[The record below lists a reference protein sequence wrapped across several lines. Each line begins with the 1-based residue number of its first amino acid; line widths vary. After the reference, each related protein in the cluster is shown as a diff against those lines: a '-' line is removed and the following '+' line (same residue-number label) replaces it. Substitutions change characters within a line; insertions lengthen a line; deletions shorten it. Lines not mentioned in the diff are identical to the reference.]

1 MGELSGRFLLTKL
14 RWLVA
19 ETSAL
24 QASHLPIN
32 GRTSIPSP
40 LVRRTYKSIHTR
52 NPVRYILFVCVDPEA
67 EPYVPQEDNIE
78 DWVAEMDQ
86 RNVRIVGSRLKE
98 LKDARTI
105 RRRNGKVIV
114 TDGPFA
120 ETKEW
125 IAGFD
130 LLECANLHEAIEVA
144 SQHPMARFGRLEIRP
159 LWPEE

>member
-1 MGELSGRFLLTKL
+1 MQPGKR
-14 RWLVA
+14 VV
-19 ETSAL
+19 
-24 QASHLPIN
+24 
-32 GRTSIPSP
+32 SISSP
-40 LVRRTYKSIHTR
+40 LVRRFDETHQTR
-52 NPVRYILFVCVDPEA
+52 NPVRYILFVCVDPAA
-67 EPYVPQEDNIE
+67 EPDVPQEDNIE

-86 RNVRIVGSRLKE
+86 RNVRSLGSRLKE

-130 LLECANLHEAIEVA
+130 LLECADMDEAIEVA

-159 LWPEE
+159 LWPNE

>member
-1 MGELSGRFLLTKL
+1 M
-14 RWLVA
+14 
-19 ETSAL
+19 
-24 QASHLPIN
+24 
-32 GRTSIPSP
+32 
-40 LVRRTYKSIHTR
+40 
-52 NPVRYILFVCVDPEA
+52 RYILFVCVDPAA
-67 EPYVPQEDNIE
+67 ETYVPQEDNIE

-86 RNVRIVGSRLKE
+86 RNVRVLGSRLKE

>member
-1 MGELSGRFLLTKL
+1 M
-14 RWLVA
+14 
-19 ETSAL
+19 
-24 QASHLPIN
+24 
-32 GRTSIPSP
+32 
-40 LVRRTYKSIHTR
+40 
-52 NPVRYILFVCVDPEA
+52 RYILFVCVDPAA
-67 EPYVPQEDNIE
+67 ETYVPQEDNIE

-86 RNVRIVGSRLKE
+86 RNVRVLGSRLKE

-130 LLECANLHEAIEVA
+130 LLECANLDEAIEVA

>member
-1 MGELSGRFLLTKL
+1 
-14 RWLVA
+14 
-19 ETSAL
+19 
-24 QASHLPIN
+24 
-32 GRTSIPSP
+32 
-40 LVRRTYKSIHTR
+40 
-52 NPVRYILFVCVDPEA
+52 VRYILFVCVDPAA
-67 EPYVPQEDNIE
+67 ETYVPQEDNIE

-86 RNVRIVGSRLKE
+86 RNVRVLGSRLKE

-130 LLECANLHEAIEVA
+130 LLECANLDEAIDVA
-144 SQHPMARFGRLEIRP
+144 SKHPMARFGRLEIRP

>member
-1 MGELSGRFLLTKL
+1 
-14 RWLVA
+14 
-19 ETSAL
+19 
-24 QASHLPIN
+24 
-32 GRTSIPSP
+32 
-40 LVRRTYKSIHTR
+40 
-52 NPVRYILFVCVDPEA
+52 VRYILFVCVDPAA

-78 DWVAEMDQ
+78 DWVAQMDQ
-86 RNVRIVGSRLKE
+86 RNVRILGSRLKE

-130 LLECANLHEAIEVA
+130 LLECASLDEAIDIA

>member
-1 MGELSGRFLLTKL
+1 M
-14 RWLVA
+14 
-19 ETSAL
+19 
-24 QASHLPIN
+24 
-32 GRTSIPSP
+32 
-40 LVRRTYKSIHTR
+40 
-52 NPVRYILFVCVDPEA
+52 RYILFVCVDPAA
-67 EPYVPQEDNIE
+67 EPYVPREDNIE
-78 DWVAEMDQ
+78 EWVDEMDK
-86 RNVRIVGSRLKE
+86 RKVRILGSRLKE

-130 LLECANLHEAIEVA
+130 LLECASLDEAIDVA